1 MRSHV
6 RKGKIAYIWI
16 FPDLTKAGPTVGVV
30 VVVAAAI
37 VSRNG
42 IESILGLIEC
52 GRDPLGFSSKVCQV
66 GYIRA

>member
-1 MRSHV
+1 M
-6 RKGKIAYIWI
+6 
-16 FPDLTKAGPTVGVV
+16 GVV